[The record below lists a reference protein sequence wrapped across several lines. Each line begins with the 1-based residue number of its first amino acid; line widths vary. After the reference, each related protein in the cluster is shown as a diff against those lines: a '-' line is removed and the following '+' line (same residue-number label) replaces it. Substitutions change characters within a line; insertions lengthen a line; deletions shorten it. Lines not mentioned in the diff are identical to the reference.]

1 MKVISIKQPYATLI
15 AEGYK
20 EYEFRTWKTK
30 YRGEILIHASLEVDK
45 IAMEK
50 YKDLNLEYPNGCII
64 AKATLNE
71 CIEINDD
78 FRKMIKPK
86 NIYLYIYSHVLNNDK
101 NKYAFYLNNIEKINP
116 INIKG
121 QLGLW
126 NYENK
131 NKID

>member
-30 YRGEILIHASLEVDK
+30 YRGEVLIHASLKEDK

-50 YKDLNLEYPNGCII
+50 YRDLNLDYPKGCII
-64 AKATLNE
+64 AKATINDCL
-71 CIEINDD
+71 EINDN

-86 NIYLYIYSHVLNNDK
+86 NVYPYIYNHVLNSYD
-101 NKYAFYLNNIEKINP
+101 NKYAFHMTNVKKIEKIYV
-116 INIKG
+116 KG
-121 QLGLW
+121 NLGLW
-126 NYENK
+126 NYEIK
-131 NKID
+131 DKMD

>member
-30 YRGEILIHASLEVDK
+30 YRGEVLIHASLKDDK

-50 YKDLNLEYPNGCII
+50 YKELDLDYPKGCII
-64 AKATLNE
+64 AKSTINDCL
-71 CIEINDD
+71 EINDN

-86 NIYLYIYSHVLNNDK
+86 NVYPYIYDHVLNSDD
-101 NKYAFYLNNIEKINP
+101 NKYAFHMTNVKKIDK
-116 INIKG
+116 IYVKG
-121 QLGLW
+121 NLGLW
-126 NYENK
+126 NYEIK
-131 NKID
+131 DKMD